1 MGDAENALPSS
12 KKRAASSEISRDNPG
27 LDDDGPVEQE
37 TGTFKKASDEVLA
50 RRKIVKVR
58 RSQTTS
64 TLSSNPFAGI
74 RLVPPTEPIAAP
86 AVATI
91 EVVSARQQV
100 SEEGQSDTCQ
110 EVEKGKGEKSELSE
124 SEIDKPVAEVATC
137 KEIAEDKQ
145 KSKVS
150 EGKTHEPVAE
160 TAVDK
165 VSVEDKGK
173 AVDKLVTEI
182 SEDEEKS
189 KESEGKT
196 DEPVAETA
204 VDKVSVEDKGKA
216 VDKPVTEIS
225 EDEEKSKES
234 EGKTDE
240 PVAETAVDKVS
251 VEDKG
256 KAVDKPVTE
265 ISEDEEKSKE
275 SEGKTDEPV
284 AENAIGKESSEDE
297 GINSA
302 VNEATELKVDNEKPA
317 EDETEKENAGGDDT
331 ENQDKKDNGNE
342 IVYPSSEGAPLNSF
356 QQLSS
361 SQNAFTG
368 LAGTGFSTS
377 TFTFGSVP
385 KDGSALGSGSGSLFG
400 QKNENPSFGF
410 GLSNNG
416 SSSLSS
422 TVSKTEGSGFPS
434 MQEVPVETGEE
445 NERVVFSA
453 DSVLFEFLDGGW
465 KERGKGELKVNVSA
479 AGAERARLLMRARG
493 HFRLLL
499 NASLYP
505 DMKLANMDKRGI
517 TFACMNSIGEGKDS
531 LSTFALKFKD
541 GSIVEEFCAAVTA
554 HKDKA
559 PAAMKTPE
567 NSPKASSDE

>member
-27 LDDDGPVEQE
+27 LDDDGSVEQE

-64 TLSSNPFAGI
+64 TPSSNPFAGI

-100 SEEGQSDTCQ
+100 SEEGQSDTCE

-137 KEIAEDKQ
+137 
-145 KSKVS
+145 
-150 EGKTHEPVAE
+150 
-160 TAVDK
+160 
-165 VSVEDKGK
+165 
-173 AVDKLVTEI
+173 
-182 SEDEEKS
+182 
-189 KESEGKT
+189 KT

-225 EDEEKSKES
+225 K
-234 EGKTDE
+234 
-240 PVAETAVDKVS
+240 
-251 VEDKG
+251 
-256 KAVDKPVTE
+256 
-265 ISEDEEKSKE
+265 DEEKSKE

-284 AENAIGKESSEDE
+284 AENAIEKESSEDK

-342 IVYPSSEGAPLNSF
+342 IVYPSTEGAPLNSF

-385 KDGSALGSGSGSLFG
+385 KDGSVLGSGSGSLFG
-400 QKNENPSFGF
+400 QKNEQPSFGF

-422 TVSKTEGSGFPS
+422 VVSKTEGSGFPS

-493 HFRLLL
+493 HFRLIL

>member
-1 MGDAENALPSS
+1 MGDAENALTSS

-27 LDDDGPVEQE
+27 LDDDGSVEQE

-64 TLSSNPFAGI
+64 TPSSNPFAGI

-100 SEEGQSDTCQ
+100 SEEGQSDTCE

-137 KEIAEDKQ
+137 
-145 KSKVS
+145 
-150 EGKTHEPVAE
+150 
-160 TAVDK
+160 
-165 VSVEDKGK
+165 
-173 AVDKLVTEI
+173 
-182 SEDEEKS
+182 
-189 KESEGKT
+189 KT

-225 EDEEKSKES
+225 K
-234 EGKTDE
+234 
-240 PVAETAVDKVS
+240 
-251 VEDKG
+251 
-256 KAVDKPVTE
+256 
-265 ISEDEEKSKE
+265 DEEKSKE

-284 AENAIGKESSEDE
+284 AENAIEKESSEDK

-342 IVYPSSEGAPLNSF
+342 IVYPSTEGAPLNSF

-385 KDGSALGSGSGSLFG
+385 KDGSVLGSGSGSLFG
-400 QKNENPSFGF
+400 QKNEQPSFGF

-422 TVSKTEGSGFPS
+422 VVSKTEGSGFPS

-465 KERGKGELKVNVSA
+465 KERGKGELKVNVSS

-493 HFRLLL
+493 HFRLIL

>member
-27 LDDDGPVEQE
+27 LDDDGSVEQE

-64 TLSSNPFAGI
+64 TPSSNPFAGI

-100 SEEGQSDTCQ
+100 SEEGQSDTCE

-137 KEIAEDKQ
+137 
-145 KSKVS
+145 
-150 EGKTHEPVAE
+150 
-160 TAVDK
+160 
-165 VSVEDKGK
+165 
-173 AVDKLVTEI
+173 
-182 SEDEEKS
+182 
-189 KESEGKT
+189 KT

-225 EDEEKSKES
+225 KH
-234 EGKTDE
+234 
-240 PVAETAVDKVS
+240 
-251 VEDKG
+251 
-256 KAVDKPVTE
+256 
-265 ISEDEEKSKE
+265 EEKSKE

-284 AENAIGKESSEDE
+284 AENAIEKESSEDK

-342 IVYPSSEGAPLNSF
+342 IVYPSTEGAPLNSF

-385 KDGSALGSGSGSLFG
+385 KDGSVLGSGSGSLFG
-400 QKNENPSFGF
+400 QKNEQPSFGF

-422 TVSKTEGSGFPS
+422 VVSKTEGSGFPS

-493 HFRLLL
+493 HFRLIL

>member
-1 MGDAENALPSS
+1 MGDAENALTSS

-27 LDDDGPVEQE
+27 LDDDGSVEQE

-64 TLSSNPFAGI
+64 TPSSNPFAGI

-100 SEEGQSDTCQ
+100 SEEGQSDTCE

-137 KEIAEDKQ
+137 
-145 KSKVS
+145 
-150 EGKTHEPVAE
+150 
-160 TAVDK
+160 
-165 VSVEDKGK
+165 
-173 AVDKLVTEI
+173 
-182 SEDEEKS
+182 
-189 KESEGKT
+189 
-196 DEPVAETA
+196 
-204 VDKVSVEDKGKA
+204 
-216 VDKPVTEIS
+216 
-225 EDEEKSKES
+225 
-234 EGKTDE
+234 KTDE

-284 AENAIGKESSEDE
+284 AENAIEKESSEDK

-317 EDETEKENAGGDDT
+317 EDETEKENAGGDA

-342 IVYPSSEGAPLNSF
+342 IVYPSTEGAPLNSF

-385 KDGSALGSGSGSLFG
+385 KDGSVLGSGSGSLFG
-400 QKNENPSFGF
+400 QKNEQPSFGF

-422 TVSKTEGSGFPS
+422 VVSKTEGSGFPS

-465 KERGKGELKVNVSA
+465 KERGKGELKVNVSS

-493 HFRLLL
+493 HFRLIL

>member
-1 MGDAENALPSS
+1 MMRDAENALPSS
-12 KKRAASSEISRDNPG
+12 KKRAAISKISRDNPG
-27 LDDDGPVEQE
+27 LNDDDSVEQE

-50 RRKIVKVR
+50 SRKIVKVC

-64 TLSSNPFAGI
+64 TPSSNPFAGI

-91 EVVSARQQV
+91 EVVSARQQL
-100 SEEGQSDTCQ
+100 SEEGKSDTCE

-137 KEIAEDKQ
+137 KETAEDKQ

-150 EGKTHEPVAE
+150 EGKTDEPVVE

-165 VSVEDKGK
+165 VSLEDK
-173 AVDKLVTEI
+173 E
-182 SEDEEKS
+182 
-189 KESEGKT
+189 
-196 DEPVAETA
+196 
-204 VDKVSVEDKGKA
+204 KA

-225 EDEEKSKES
+225 NDKEKSEES
-234 EGKTDE
+234 DGKNDE
-240 PVAETAVDKVS
+240 
-251 VEDKG
+251 
-256 KAVDKPVTE
+256 
-265 ISEDEEKSKE
+265 
-275 SEGKTDEPV
+275 
-284 AENAIGKESSEDE
+284 AENAIEKESSEDK
-297 GINSA
+297 GINST

-317 EDETEKENAGGDDT
+317 EDETEKENEGGNDT
-331 ENQDKKDNGNE
+331 ENQDKDNGSG
-342 IVYPSSEGAPLNSF
+342 IVYPSAEGVPLNSF

-368 LAGTGFSTS
+368 LVGTGFSTN

-385 KDGSALGSGSGSLFG
+385 KDGSVLGSGSGSLFG
-400 QKNENPSFGF
+400 QKNEQPSFGF

-416 SSSLSS
+416 TSSLSS
-422 TVSKTEGSGFPS
+422 IVSKTEGSGFPC

-493 HFRLLL
+493 NLRLIL

-505 DMKLANMDKRGI
+505 DMKLTNMDKRGI
-517 TFACMNSIGEGKDS
+517 TFACMNSTGEGKDS

-541 GSIVEEFCAAVTA
+541 GSIVKEFCASVTA

-559 PAAMKTPE
+559 PAAKKTTE

>member
-1 MGDAENALPSS
+1 MGDAENALTSS

-27 LDDDGPVEQE
+27 LDDDGSVEQE

-64 TLSSNPFAGI
+64 TPSSNPFAGI

-100 SEEGQSDTCQ
+100 SEEGQSDTCE

-137 KEIAEDKQ
+137 
-145 KSKVS
+145 
-150 EGKTHEPVAE
+150 
-160 TAVDK
+160 
-165 VSVEDKGK
+165 
-173 AVDKLVTEI
+173 
-182 SEDEEKS
+182 
-189 KESEGKT
+189 KT

-265 ISEDEEKSKE
+265 ISKDEEKSKE

-284 AENAIGKESSEDE
+284 AENAIEKESSEDK

-317 EDETEKENAGGDDT
+317 EDETDKENAGGDA

-342 IVYPSSEGAPLNSF
+342 IVYPSTEGAPLNSF

-385 KDGSALGSGSGSLFG
+385 KDGSVLGSGSGSLFG
-400 QKNENPSFGF
+400 QKNEQPSFGF

-422 TVSKTEGSGFPS
+422 VVSKTEGSGFPS

-493 HFRLLL
+493 HFRLIL

-559 PAAMKTPE
+559 PAVMKTPE